1 MNTALAITQPG
12 AYRANIRRWQVMI
25 SKCASTLGLPRDEV
39 EQFARDQIAVITGGD
54 RSTKAL
60 DARGWAM
67 QYVWLQDRI
76 DRAQG
81 ATSAQPRPDSR
92 AGRAN
97 RQALSTA
104 AQRKV
109 IDTLRELL
117 GWTIQEQEIFCTCHL
132 KFTKPSTRWR
142 ASNLIDALKPQVL
155 RMHQVRER
163 IDRALDLPIDQAD
176 RILLLDVARQ
186 YDDGGKQGSSV
197 EVGAIP
203 IVLKVLSRYGIE
215 KKQVDN
221 HDHD

>member
-12 AYRANIRRWQVMI
+12 AYRANIR
-25 SKCASTLGLPRDEV
+25 SLAGDDLECASTLGLPRDEV

-60 DARGWAM
+60 DAAGGPCSM
-67 QYVWLQDRI
+67 VWLRSY
-76 DRAQG
+76 RSRTG

-117 GWTIQEQEIFCTCHL
+117 GWTI
-132 KFTKPSTRWR
+132 R
-142 ASNLIDALKPQVL
+142 
-155 RMHQVRER
+155 
-163 IDRALDLPIDQAD
+163 
-176 RILLLDVARQ
+176 
-186 YDDGGKQGSSV
+186 
-197 EVGAIP
+197 
-203 IVLKVLSRYGIE
+203 SRRYSAPAT
-215 KKQVDN
+215 
-221 HDHD
+221 